1 MEPVG
6 QAGLKVDETFLGV
19 GLHIDQ
25 EKYESWI
32 ELAPPQSDGVLA
44 ATQRARSLGYKLIP
58 EDEDED
64 VLEFLPGGVVRHWLV
79 QVAEEERGE
88 AAA

>member
-25 EKYESWI
+25 AKYESWI
-32 ELAPPQSDGVLA
+32 ELIPPQSDGVLA
-44 ATQRARSLGYKLIP
+44 AVQRARSLGYDLIP
-58 EDEDED
+58 EDEDDD
-64 VLEFLPGGVVRHWLV
+64 VLEFLPGGAIRHWLV
-79 QVAEEERGE
+79 QVADEGEGE

>member
-32 ELAPPQSDGVLA
+32 EMVPPQDDGFLA
-44 ATQRARSLGYKLIP
+44 AVQRARSLGYALIP
-58 EDEDED
+58 EGEDEG
-64 VLEFLPGGVVRHWLV
+64 VLEYLPSGAIRHWMV
-79 QVAEEERGE
+79 SVFDEGEEE